1 MNKDDE
7 ATKVYSRRS
16 LVGGV
21 LQVAAW
27 GTVGSLVGCL
37 KLSRD
42 SSASSLRSSEM
53 SESSKLALRHQM
65 KAGTQQGPT
74 TPEMLR
80 YFSRC
85 GITHICG
92 HPIDQGNKGFYGVD
106 DLRRLKAICDA
117 EGITLAM
124 IPLPFLSS
132 SHVDTEKRPA
142 IVLGQSPDRDKDVS
156 DIIRTMEACA
166 DVGIPTV
173 KYNMSL
179 LGVMRTG
186 TTTGRGG
193 AGYSTYRLLD
203 RSDQQKL
210 TRAGVVTED
219 QFWERITW
227 FLSKVV
233 PVAERLKIKM
243 ACHPQDPGTPPG
255 GLHGIV
261 NVLGTPEGLTK
272 FLSIH
277 PSAYHGLNLCIG
289 TTAEMLASP
298 RSELPVV
305 VDDLAKTGRIFN
317 IHFRNIRGRRDDFQ
331 EVFAD
336 EGDIDMPQI
345 AQILAK
351 HNYDGMLMPDHVPAH
366 PSDPASLQAF
376 AYAMGYI
383 KGVLQSVYIQG

>member
-1 MNKDDE
+1 MAEQDE
-7 ATKVYSRRS
+7 QFPTVSLTRRS
-16 LVGGV
+16 LLNRVV
-21 LQVAAW
+21 KVAAV
-27 GTVGSLVGCL
+27 GTLGSIVGCL
-37 KLSRD
+37 
-42 SSASSLRSSEM
+42 RSSD
-53 SESSKLALRHQM
+53 SESLGKSAKSEASKMPHDSRIHQM

-85 GITHICG
+85 GVTHICG
-92 HPIDQGNKGFYGVD
+92 NPTDHGNKGYYSVD
-106 DLRRLKAICDA
+106 DLRQLKSSCYA

-124 IPLPFLSS
+124 IPLPFLTS
-132 SHVDTEKRPA
+132 SHVDKEKRAA
-142 IVLGQSPDRDKDVS
+142 IVLGQSPEREKDVA

-166 DVGIPTV
+166 EVGIPAA

-193 AGYSTYRLLD
+193 AGYSTYRLQE
-203 RSDQQKL
+203 RADQQKL
-210 TRAGVVTED
+210 TRAGVVSEGE
-219 QFWERITW
+219 FWERITW
-227 FLSKVV
+227 FLSKTV

-261 NVLGTPEGLTK
+261 NVLGTPEGLKK

-277 PSAYHGLNLCIG
+277 ASPYHGLNLCLG
-289 TTAEMLASP
+289 TTAEMLANP
-298 RSELPVV
+298 KIELPRIVEE
-305 VDDLAKTGRIFN
+305 LARTGRLFN
-317 IHFRNIRGRRDDFQ
+317 IHFRNIRGHRDDFQ
-331 EVFAD
+331 EVFVD

-345 AQILAK
+345 AKILAK
-351 HNYDGMLMPDHVPAH
+351 HNYDGMLMPDHVPLH
-366 PSDPASLQAF
+366 SLDPGSMQAF

-383 KGVLQSVYIQG
+383 KGVLQTI